1 MLYNTPDTDDEEKD
15 SELVET
21 KAVPSSSPPAR
32 SGTSA
37 SGKSGGE
44 VQEVRQAGLSLRRRQ
59 RTRSCLLS
67 LGDLRAWKDAFL
79 LCLCKAEETNSQVSR
94 KLPET
99 TGAHR
104 TDHVGQ
110 SGATR
115 AGGAR
120 RRLLK
125 QARGKAAASASCRH
139 WGQYRCLSKLSR
151 RFTALL
157 RRCSSTL

>member
-1 MLYNTPDTDDEEKD
+1 MLYNTPDTDNEEKD

-21 KAVPSSSPPAR
+21 KAVSVGSPSAG

-37 SGKSGGE
+37 SGKFGRE

-59 RTRSCLLS
+59 GARPCPLS
-67 LGDLRAWKDAFL
+67 LGYLRARKDTFL
-79 LCLCKAEETNSQVSR
+79 LCLGKAKETNSQVSR

-99 TGAHR
+99 AGAHR

-110 SGATR
+110 SGVTR
-115 AGGAR
+115 ARGAR
-120 RRLLK
+120 RRLLN
-125 QARGKAAASASCRH
+125 QLRGKAALASCRH
-139 WGQYRCLSKLSR
+139 WGQYRCLPKLSR

>member
-1 MLYNTPDTDDEEKD
+1 MLYNTPDTDNEEKD

-21 KAVPSSSPPAR
+21 KAVSVGSPSAG

-59 RTRSCLLS
+59 RTWSCLLS
-67 LGDLRAWKDAFL
+67 FGDLRARQDAFL
-79 LCLCKAEETNSQVSR
+79 LCLGKAKETNSQVSR

-115 AGGAR
+115 ARGAR

-125 QARGKAAASASCRH
+125 QLRGKATLASCRH
-139 WGQYRCLSKLSR
+139 WGQYRCLPKLSR
-151 RFTALL
+151 RLKALL